1 MHAIKEIKE
10 YIPQNRPAEV
20 LEKLVKKIKYRE
32 YLVKEE
38 GGDIQ
43 ADEKY
48 ENIGQLI
55 NMAQKYDIR

>member
-38 GGDIQ
+38 GGDIK